1 MTKNMK
7 KTQET
12 TKAISKK
19 RMDSDFK
26 TRLISA
32 IFIMLF
38 IILDISLSAIYTHT
52 ELPYKQIAGW
62 FNWGFTILL
71 LSAAMYELT
80 KVMKL
85 AQKSNWL
92 YVASIGM
99 GILFFIFPLE
109 GIDNQPLY
117 QYLSLDTWDHWYVIL
132 LFAVVM
138 IGLVLAFGW
147 FTTKSWKQAFIFL
160 AFASIISLG
169 FRGFSIIAL
178 YINQGNEGQIGD
190 GQGRIGFNTLI
201 FVWGTI
207 LLTDTFAYLGG
218 RRFGKHK
225 MAPKVSPNKTWEGA
239 ITGTCVAVGVATIY
253 GCLFHYLL
261 PTFSPFYSQMLK
273 LDSIW
278 VGLPGIM
285 LFVIALLASIVGQL
299 GDLLF
304 SSLKRMEKVK
314 DYSKLIPGHGGIL
327 DRLDSFVVVFTLM
340 YFIILGA

>member
-1 MTKNMK
+1 MTKKMT
-7 KTQET
+7 KTNAKT
-12 TKAISKK
+12 NAISKK
-19 RMDSDFK
+19 KVDSDFK

-32 IFIMLF
+32 IFIMIF

-52 ELPYKQIAGW
+52 QLPYKQIAGW
-62 FNWGFTILL
+62 FNWSFTIVL

-80 KVMKL
+80 KVMKM

-92 YVASIGM
+92 YVVSIGLSL
-99 GILFFIFPLE
+99 LFFIFPLE

-117 QYLSLDTWDHWYVIL
+117 QYLSLDTWDRWYVIL
-132 LFAVVM
+132 LFAIIM
-138 IGLVLAFGW
+138 IGLVLTFGW
-147 FTTKSWKQAFIFL
+147 FTTKNWKQTFIFL
-160 AFASIISLG
+160 AFASLISLG

-178 YINQGNEGQIGD
+178 YIKEGTVY
-190 GQGRIGFNTLI
+190 GRIGFNTLI

-225 MAPKVSPNKTWEGA
+225 MAPKISPNKTWEGA
-239 ITGTCVAVGVATIY
+239 ITGTCVAVGIATIY

-261 PTFSPFYSQMLK
+261 PEYSPFWSQMDRLGHEVW
-273 LDSIW
+273 I
-278 VGLPGIM
+278 GLPGIM
-285 LFVIALLASIVGQL
+285 LFLIALLASIVGQL

-304 SSLKRMEKVK
+304 SSLKRMENVK

-327 DRLDSFVVVFTLM
+327 DRLDSFVAVFALM